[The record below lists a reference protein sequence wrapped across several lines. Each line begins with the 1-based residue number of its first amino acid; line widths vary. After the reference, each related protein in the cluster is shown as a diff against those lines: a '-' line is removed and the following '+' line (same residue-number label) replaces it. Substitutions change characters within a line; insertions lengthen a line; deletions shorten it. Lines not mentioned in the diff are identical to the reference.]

1 MHIVGSRNSMVTKRD
16 LFGALFVVL
25 KTLASQYGVSFPA
38 VNVNSATDADLK
50 RLYKKLVVKVHP
62 DKGGTADDFRNLKEA
77 YDKWTHPPQRGWP
90 PPPPTDDNAGSNG
103 LVSANAENCYELRN
117 KAAMLTYHGVQDLS
131 QWDRMVQWLQH
142 SIRQRSVP

>member
-1 MHIVGSRNSMVTKRD
+1 MAY
-16 LFGALFVVL
+16 LFL
-25 KTLASQYGVSFPA
+25 
-38 VNVNSATDADLK
+38 NVNSATDADLK

-77 YDKWTHPPQRGWP
+77 YDKWTHPPQRGRP

-117 KAAMLTYHGVQDLS
+117 KAAMLTYQGVQDLAR
-131 QWDRMVQWLQH
+131 WDRMAQWLQH
-142 SIRQRSVP
+142 SVTCRPPTTSHHSNPVAAAVAKRPGPELSTQLVA